1 MKVMDLVNHLKFL
14 KIETFISAFLEKREA
29 TFKKLADVK
38 DFDETGS

>member
-1 MKVMDLVNHLKFL
+1 MEWSNAESRDMT
-14 KIETFISAFLEKREA
+14 EAISAFLEKREA